1 MDPFRSVP
9 PMTPRVFLVR
19 NDVRVARVLPLGWD
33 LGGRRIATR
42 AQIVPGGPFADCS
55 ERA

>member
-1 MDPFRSVP
+1 M
-9 PMTPRVFLVR
+9 VFLVR
-19 NDVRVARVLPLGWD
+19 NYVRMALILPLGWD